1 MFCEKDS
8 ARLLQFLVCF
18 ASLANAVG
26 SAGPPEAL
34 IGKLDCPDRVIDVA
48 FSPDGRLLAAGY
60 GWNKEGG
67 VRIWSVADRSVVASL
82 VAGAGEHADVRRVAS
97 SPDGKLFAAA
107 NWDGDVMLW
116 LVGSWESYKT
126 ILRHRGSPMALSFS
140 PDSSKLAFSS
150 DNSLDLYDLRSART
164 TVLVKQVSKT
174 VAGSFGGAS
183 FSADGSVL
191 AACRPNEVQ
200 FWNVSTGK
208 LEKEM
213 EVRMGRF
220 LLPVFS

>member
-60 GWNKEGG
+60 GWKKEGG
-67 VRIWSVADRSVVASL
+67 VRIWNVADRSVVASL

-126 ILRHRGSPMALSFS
+126 ILRHRGSPMSLS
-140 PDSSKLAFSS
+140 FSS
-150 DNSLDLYDLRSART
+150 DNSLDFYDLRSART

-183 FSADGSVL
+183 FSPDGSVL

-208 LEKEM
+208 L
-213 EVRMGRF
+213 
-220 LLPVFS
+220 